1 MSKTHNSSHVDRDHD
16 HDHEYDDGH
25 SHGSNHSQAGHDHAG
40 HDHAAGAS
48 RNRLMIALGLSV
60 FIMIAQMVG
69 ASITGS
75 LALLADAGHMA
86 VDSSGLVI
94 ALIAAHLL
102 VRPRTQR
109 MTWGYS
115 RAEAIAAALQ
125 SGMLLVICIG
135 IAYESIGRLFEPP
148 NIAPV
153 PMMVFGLIGL
163 IANAISMFVLLG
175 GRHESLNL
183 RAAFLE
189 VATDAAGSAAVII
202 AALCAWL
209 TGWVQADIVASVII
223 VVLMVPRALALLR
236 LSVGV
241 LVERTPPELDARL
254 IEAEFEK
261 VPGVVDVHDLH
272 ISTIRSGLIALSAH
286 VAVPAES
293 TAEQRNDILHQLE
306 DLSASAFGIPINH
319 TTFQLDSTTHRE
331 HENVAH

>member
-1 MSKTHNSSHVDRDHD
+1 MSKTPKTSHTAHD
-16 HDHEYDDGH
+16 HNHDH
-25 SHGSNHSQAGHDHAG
+25 SHAG

-48 RNRLMIALGLSV
+48 QNRLMIALGLSV
-60 FIMIAQMVG
+60 FIMIAQMIG
-69 ASITGS
+69 AFTTGS

-94 ALIAAHLL
+94 ALIAAQLL
-102 VRPRTQR
+102 IRPRTKR

-125 SGMLLVICIG
+125 SGMLLMICIG
-135 IAYESIGRLFEPP
+135 IAYESIERLFVPP
-148 NIAPV
+148 NIAPI
-153 PMMVFGLIGL
+153 PMMIFGLIGL

-175 GRHESLNL
+175 GRHASLNL

-189 VATDAAGSAAVII
+189 VATDAAGSAAVVI
-202 AALCAWL
+202 AALVAWL

-223 VVLMVPRALALLR
+223 VVLMIPRALILLR

-241 LVERTPPELDARL
+241 LAERTPQELDLPL
-254 IEAEFEK
+254 IESEFEQI
-261 VPGVVDVHDLH
+261 PGVIDVHDLH
-272 ISTIRSGLIALSAH
+272 ISTIRSGLVALSAH
-286 VAVPAES
+286 VAVPPDC
-293 TAEQRNDILHQLE
+293 TIQQRNDILHRLE
-306 DLSASAFGIPINH
+306 DLSSTGFGIPINH